1 MLRISAK
8 KRNRNCTN
16 CSEKWVQNIF
26 VNISEI
32 SPLFYFQLSKS
43 FRIFFNPSISERT
56 FEIMSMIV
64 PRWRSQMTWLLP
76 VKFLGSAEFQPEIMV
91 EPPLMWTKPWDL
103 DIISKPFRNAL
114 FIILDE
120 PACFLAHPVSE
131 FSEETFEKFW
141 KLCPNYDFG
150 SCAAE
155 RICFFLFL
163 GGRLSPP
170 PKPNEKAL
178 KEKNGRERLL
188 SHLKMGNKK
197 IRLFDKKWSFFFFF

>member
-120 PACFLAHPVSE
+120 PACFLAHSVSE
-131 FSEETFEKFW
+131 FSEGTLENFEKFEISSLHRPRYVPPAPPRNFY
-141 KLCPNYDFG
+141 KSRIFSDLYKIIPKISGGGGLAQG
-150 SCAAE
+150 SRGATGAYT
-155 RICFFLFL
+155 RAP
-163 GGRLSPP
+163 RPP
-170 PKPNEKAL
+170 Q
-178 KEKNGRERLL
+178 
-188 SHLKMGNKK
+188 
-197 IRLFDKKWSFFFFF
+197 